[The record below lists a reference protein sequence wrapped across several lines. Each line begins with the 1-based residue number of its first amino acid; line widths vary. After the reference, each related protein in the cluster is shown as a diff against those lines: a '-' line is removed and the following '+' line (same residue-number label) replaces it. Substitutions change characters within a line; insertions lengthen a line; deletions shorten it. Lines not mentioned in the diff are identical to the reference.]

1 MTDQLVVVPKWEC
14 PWFITWMMMH
24 QKLIAFLT
32 NVARLSLSSPRLLR
46 RQPRTKAMS
55 RVTEQEVMIDAY
67 AIAFDFVVDRLVV
80 QLAVTNIMY
89 VHDWLRR
96 RSQTE

>member
-1 MTDQLVVVPKWEC
+1 
-14 PWFITWMMMH
+14 MH